1 MSTSSPRA
9 LKVPELVREVRQ
21 SRDYARLTQAIPY
34 ARFLGIGVEN
44 VAGEVLCRMTYA
56 PPLIGNSLIPALHGG
71 TLGALLESAAV
82 FELLLNSDIEH
93 VPKTITLTVDFLRP
107 GKPLDTYARAHVTR
121 QGRRVANVR
130 VEAWQDERSRPIA
143 TANALLLLS

>member
-1 MSTSSPRA
+1 MSPSPA

-44 VAGEVLCRMTYA
+44 VAGEVLCRMAYA
-56 PPLIGNSLIPALHGG
+56 PPLIGNRLIPALHGG

-107 GKPLDTYARAHVTR
+107 GKPLDTYARAQVTR